1 MDQFPKLSQ
10 IFEGNGRLARF
21 IPQPEASLSVIQ
33 VMSSLTSLEAQTQ
46 MASMESCCLR
56 NLVLPKRCVYSFVLS
71 NLMPLRIGGMMCRKG
86 CFYEQVFWT
95 MCAKSEEPGHSRTQ
109 QECPW
114 PSRALLGTVLTA
126 CSPQGATTR
135 AMSPSRG
142 CGGMT
147 RCRAWRGC
155 GCPSTGW
162 SATTPWCPAP
172 GRRQVHLGRKQGKLW
187 VLPIPLPL
195 LLWASI
201 VWLSPEP
208 VKPSAER
215 NLTKEMNRK
224 VVPSC

>member
-1 MDQFPKLSQ
+1 
-10 IFEGNGRLARF
+10 
-21 IPQPEASLSVIQ
+21 
-33 VMSSLTSLEAQTQ
+33 

-56 NLVLPKRCVYSFVLS
+56 NLVLPKRCVYLFVLS

-95 MCAKSEEPGHSRTQ
+95 MCARSEKPGHSRAVPGHSRTQ
-109 QECPW
+109 QGCPW
-114 PSRALLGTVLTA
+114 PSRALLATVLTA
-126 CSPQGATTR
+126 CSPQGAMTR
-135 AMSPSRG
+135 AMSPS
-142 CGGMT
+142 CGWGGTT

-155 GCPSTGW
+155 SCPSTGW

-172 GRRQVHLGRKQGKLW
+172 GRRQVHLGGGKQGKLW

-208 VKPSAER
+208 VKPSADL
-215 NLTKEMNRK
+215 NLTKEMNRRWWHP
-224 VVPSC
+224 VSWSQDIL

>member
-1 MDQFPKLSQ
+1 MDLFPKLSQ

-114 PSRALLGTVLTA
+114 PSRAVPGPSGLSWAQCSQPVLLRGLRRERCHLLVAAGEWLGAGPGGAAAVPVPAGALPHPGVPLQAGDRYTWEESRESFGCFPSHCLSSCGPASFDLVLN
-126 CSPQGATTR
+126 Q
-135 AMSPSRG
+135 
-142 CGGMT
+142 
-147 RCRAWRGC
+147 
-155 GCPSTGW
+155 
-162 SATTPWCPAP
+162 
-172 GRRQVHLGRKQGKLW
+172 
-187 VLPIPLPL
+187 
-195 LLWASI
+195 
-201 VWLSPEP
+201 
-208 VKPSAER
+208 
-215 NLTKEMNRK
+215 
-224 VVPSC
+224 